1 MTNYNTFNTI
11 IASGENSNEGSYM
24 LSYDA
29 RQRRSFVR
37 EQRLLANK
45 EKKLTEPPDD
55 SGKYENPFK
64 VAVEVANLGDSPV

>member
-1 MTNYNTFNTI
+1 
-11 IASGENSNEGSYM
+11 M